1 MAVEYVKGVDRHGC
15 LCSTQTG
22 LVCRCRSTDGSVSP
36 RASKKTRVDSILR
49 LLGFVAEWYIDK
61 VDVVEYTDVDWPR
74 AAMNRASCLAGPRCS
89 SPPYP
94 PRTCEGATDR
104 ALSPL
109 HRKAECRRRLD
120 RDETYTPPATI
131 AVPFIYIYSLPCC
144 VFFSHPTSLT
154 HPDLLPRRPMLP
166 LRTQHHGYG

>member
-36 RASKKTRVDSILR
+36 RALKKTRVDSILR

-74 AAMNRASCLAGPRCS
+74 AAMNRGSCLAGPRCS

-94 PRTCEGATDR
+94 PRTCEGATELYLLSTVR
-104 ALSPL
+104 LNAAVAWTARKPTLHLPLSP
-109 HRKAECRRRLD
+109 CRS
-120 RDETYTPPATI
+120 YI
-131 AVPFIYIYSLPCC
+131 FILYRV
-144 VFFSHPTSLT
+144 VFSFHTQLT
-154 HPDLLPRRPMLP
+154 HPL
-166 LRTQHHGYG
+166 